1 MVPKFC
7 IICSMLVRCR
17 SFIKLHVRF
26 AFLVWFVIVIGHI
39 HSDSVR
45 LALLISFVVYMLLF
59 VVLLRFFCFFALS
72 RSRALSIW
80 SVCFHS
86 TTRFVCRNVHDF
98 MVSMH
103 FQGLEI
109 NSIRF
114 ISVHSSS
121 VWFGW
126 VRLSF
131 LPTRLEN
138 ILNALS
144 NELNAAWRI
153 FDYAVL
159 IIDTHDLR
167 MQKYRANHVN
177 NVHCNANKCIR
188 VHLRARSYTK

>member
-1 MVPKFC
+1 MVCYCYWPYSQRFC
-7 IICSMLVRCR
+7 SFGIAYIVCCVYAVVCSVAA
-17 SFIKLHVRF
+17 V
-26 AFLVWFVIVIGHI
+26 
-39 HSDSVR
+39 
-45 LALLISFVVYMLLF
+45 
-59 VVLLRFFCFFALS
+59 FCFFALS

-144 NELNAAWRI
+144 NELNATWRI